1 MSSRSLAAARS
12 RRGGENAPPV
22 SGNRPVTSIGSQAAF
37 SQQQMPQGYQNNMP
51 QPPPNV
57 RVSRGPPPP
66 QQQQQGQM
74 QQQQQ
79 MQQQMQQKQQQQMQ
93 QQQQQQQQQQG
104 QNKSDV
110 HLMQLKIPDAIQL
123 ITLRLGKVEKWIM
136 ETDHENDMNQNSE
149 YNGLPENSRVIDSS
163 VLTSII
169 NRLDSLEKKEPA
181 IINNEQITSLSE
193 NFIKLTEQLTRIGD
207 EGVKQS
213 LMISKHN
220 EQLFRFERD
229 FVETKDILK
238 TFMIKYDSFI
248 NENNDRFSDFEN
260 ALSDLEKNIQLP
272 IEANEANETNETN
285 ETNAANAA
293 NGTYINDIDAS
304 AIMGM
309 DLKNIIEQELSSGN

>member
-66 QQQQQGQM
+66 QQQQM

-79 MQQQMQQKQQQQMQ
+79 PQ
-93 QQQQQQQQQQG
+93 QQQQQQR

-169 NRLDSLEKKEPA
+169 NRLDSLEKKEPGT
-181 IINNEQITSLSE
+181 INNEQISSLSE
-193 NFIKLTEQLTRIGD
+193 NFIKCKL
-207 EGVKQS
+207 
-213 LMISKHN
+213 
-220 EQLFRFERD
+220 
-229 FVETKDILK
+229 
-238 TFMIKYDSFI
+238 
-248 NENNDRFSDFEN
+248 
-260 ALSDLEKNIQLP
+260 
-272 IEANEANETNETN
+272 
-285 ETNAANAA
+285 
-293 NGTYINDIDAS
+293 
-304 AIMGM
+304 
-309 DLKNIIEQELSSGN
+309 LSSFGI